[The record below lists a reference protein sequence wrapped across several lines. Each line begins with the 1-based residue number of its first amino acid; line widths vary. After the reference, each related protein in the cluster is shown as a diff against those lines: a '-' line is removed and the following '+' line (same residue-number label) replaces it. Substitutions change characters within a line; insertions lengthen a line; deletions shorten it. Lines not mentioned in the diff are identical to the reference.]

1 MPRTKK
7 VVIPVVKYGKVD
19 TFKRTIAWF
28 KKYKAVLFFSIIF
41 GIISTLLNS
50 AVPIIGAYLLEKI
63 NAMPASDDVQKVFSE
78 VLWLGMIL
86 IFAYLLSFAFQITSI
101 MVNIVV
107 GQKVS
112 RKVRNDLVVKL
123 NTLPLIY
130 YDKNA
135 VGDTMNIICGNSFAI
150 SHCITTNVANIINNS
165 IQSVAVLIGMILI
178 SWQMSAASIAL
189 LLIAAV
195 FIVFFLRLVGK
206 YNHQLM
212 KANGKM
218 SGVVEET
225 FSGIE
230 IVKNFNLEKHYNKKF
245 DERNAELNKL
255 EKKCGV
261 INNINSI
268 VLNFIINAVLI
279 ALATVAGFLAL
290 KFGDPSL
297 VLIYPSYVIFINFLA
312 GPITSISSDLSSLQ
326 NYMAQSNRVYSLTEA
341 EEQKV
346 DYKFPNKIKK
356 VAGAIE
362 FKNVSFS
369 YVENTPII
377 NNFSIKIK
385 PGQKVAIVGPTGAGK
400 TTIINL
406 LMRFYDPKK
415 GSILIDG
422 VDIKTLKRT
431 AVHALFGMVLQDTWV
446 FKDTIANNLIYTKKN
461 VTREEMERVCK
472 LTNIDHFVKT
482 LPKQYDTI
490 IDNAVSISD
499 GEKQLLT
506 ITRAMIQN
514 APIVILD
521 EATSG
526 IDTRLEIIVQTAMD
540 KLLKGRTS
548 FVIAHR
554 LSTIKNAD
562 IILVMNNGNIVEHG
576 NHETLLSKNGF
587 YAKLYNSQF
596 NM

>member
-1 MPRTKK
+1 
-7 VVIPVVKYGKVD
+7 
-19 TFKRTIAWF
+19 
-28 KKYKAVLFFSIIF
+28 
-41 GIISTLLNS
+41 
-50 AVPIIGAYLLEKI
+50 
-63 NAMPASDDVQKVFSE
+63 
-78 VLWLGMIL
+78 
-86 IFAYLLSFAFQITSI
+86 
-101 MVNIVV
+101 
-107 GQKVS
+107 
-112 RKVRNDLVVKL
+112 
-123 NTLPLIY
+123 
-130 YDKNA
+130 
-135 VGDTMNIICGNSFAI
+135 
-150 SHCITTNVANIINNS
+150 
-165 IQSVAVLIGMILI
+165 
-178 SWQMSAASIAL
+178 MSAASIAL

-431 AVHALFGMVLQDTWV
+431 AVHALFGMVLQDT
-446 FKDTIANNLIYTKKN
+446 
-461 VTREEMERVCK
+461 
-472 LTNIDHFVKT
+472 
-482 LPKQYDTI
+482 
-490 IDNAVSISD
+490 
-499 GEKQLLT
+499 
-506 ITRAMIQN
+506 
-514 APIVILD
+514 
-521 EATSG
+521 
-526 IDTRLEIIVQTAMD
+526 
-540 KLLKGRTS
+540 
-548 FVIAHR
+548 
-554 LSTIKNAD
+554 
-562 IILVMNNGNIVEHG
+562 
-576 NHETLLSKNGF
+576 
-587 YAKLYNSQF
+587 
-596 NM
+596 